1 MSFLDYSL
9 SGVSSAAVCSL
20 ELQRDSKEMEN
31 SFLKGLKFASFLDTE
46 LP

>member
-31 SFLKGLKFASFLDTE
+31 SLEYDRIETVNVY
-46 LP
+46 

>member
-31 SFLKGLKFASFLDTE
+31 SLDYDRIETVNVY
-46 LP
+46 